1 MIELDDLQRDAL
13 SEMFNIGVG
22 RAASSLSLIV
32 HDEVE
37 LTAPGIMFMNPSEVS
52 AQVTGGDSHQLSMVS
67 QNYSGPFDAKAML
80 LFPEE
85 NALTIVGL
93 MIGSNMSPEELS
105 DFAQEAMCEVG
116 NIILNACIS
125 AMADLFEVEF
135 EGSLPEHQL
144 GDGDALDL
152 GGDGGSHVVL
162 VLQVALNVRKS
173 EIKGNLLF
181 LMSVSSLNELLSCL
195 NRYLVKQGLA

>member
-37 LTAPGIMFMNPSEVS
+37 LTAPGIMFMKPSEVS
-52 AQVTGGDSHQLSMVS
+52 GQVTGGASHQLSMVS

-93 MIGSNMSPEELS
+93 MIGSSMSAEELS

-135 EGSLPEHQL
+135 EGTLPEHQL
-144 GDGDALDL
+144 SDGGPLDL
-152 GGDGGSHVVL
+152 GGDGDSHVVL

-173 EIKGNLLF
+173 QIKGNLLF
-181 LMSVSSLNELLSCL
+181 LMSVSSLNELLNCL